1 MRLINSLS
9 ETKAHNFKDF
19 CSSFQMEDTLALGN
33 NYLDVLTSVGCY
45 PGPAIVHQQLLV
57 NGMLIESVVKGNRFT
72 R

>member
-1 MRLINSLS
+1 
-9 ETKAHNFKDF
+9 
-19 CSSFQMEDTLALGN
+19 MEDTLALGN